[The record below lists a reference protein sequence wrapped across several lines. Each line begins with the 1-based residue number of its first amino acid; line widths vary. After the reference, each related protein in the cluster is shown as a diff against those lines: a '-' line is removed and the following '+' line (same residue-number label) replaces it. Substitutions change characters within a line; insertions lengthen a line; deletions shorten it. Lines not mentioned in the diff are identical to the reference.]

1 MTNCPVHLM
10 SMGIHKPII
19 PPKKGQQGS
28 VFYLFIYPNKA
39 LFVYTISLLSLIPSP
54 VLTPQTDSTTHLLLF
69 ELGVYTYK
77 KNTAFT
83 NTSLAF
89 L

>member
-10 SMGIHKPII
+10 SMGSRKPII

-28 VFYLFIYPNKA
+28 VFLFIYPNKA

-54 VLTPQTDSTTHLLLF
+54 VLTPQTDSTTLLLF
-69 ELGVYTYK
+69 ELGVYT
-77 KNTAFT
+77 
-83 NTSLAF
+83 
-89 L
+89 